1 MQTYR
6 DYQEYPKDFIDSANK
21 CAQFI
26 FNDPVQRVSYETHV
40 RLGKNPR
47 DHIYFDSAR
56 VLNKDDQ
63 FDTDIQE
70 YEETEHQW
78 FSNT

>member
-1 MQTYR
+1 MQTY
-6 DYQEYPKDFIDSANK
+6 QEDFLASANK
-21 CAQFI
+21 CAKFI
-26 FNDPVQRVSYETHV
+26 FNDSHQRELYESHI

-47 DHIYFDSAR
+47 DHIYFDASL
-56 VLNKDDQ
+56 VLGKDDE

-78 FSNT
+78 SSNK